1 LTESSRQF
9 AVTSR
14 ERVTEVVPSERL
26 VYELLSGLPL
36 EGYTGEVTLA
46 DAPGGGTD
54 ITWRSEFDVTAKV
67 RGGFVRKGL
76 EKFLPDVVQ
85 RLADAAAKE
94 S

>member
-1 LTESSRQF
+1 
-9 AVTSR
+9 
-14 ERVTEVVPSERL
+14 
-26 VYELLSGLPL
+26 
-36 EGYTGEVTLA
+36 
-46 DAPGGGTD
+46 
-54 ITWRSEFDVTAKV
+54 V